1 MLAVI
6 VGSLGCA
13 GTPPAAVAPA
23 EPGVEPAATTT
34 LQVEPD
40 LEVQGFLEALS
51 GGYILGVRVR
61 NVGATDRIVLTGV
74 SAFREAV
81 FVDGEGEETAR
92 LSIADDDV
100 PLDEASCEPI
110 DGVLLRSGE
119 ELRLIRAF
127 EEAYPQVAARGEFE
141 LHVTRAGGV
150 RPVVVRRVR
159 FEAPLAPSSA
169 LMASATTPPPVD
181 ASAAGLTVQ
190 APEVLV
196 TTEPTYFAGVRLA
209 NRGAAPVVVP
219 MFGLLHAAADFG
231 EGELFPIVGRGT
243 GYGCPHCGASAGPS
257 ACDFLEGVLLSPGE
271 ALTLVADLEADGPQ
285 PSLPA
290 RVAYLLDAYPL
301 SCAGGALHMSGQF
314 VAETQPLR

>member
-1 MLAVI
+1 MLVVI
-6 VGSLGCA
+6 LGSLGCA
-13 GTPPAAVAPA
+13 AAPPVGVTPVERGVA
-23 EPGVEPAATTT
+23 PAATTT
-34 LQVEPD
+34 LQVEPG
-40 LEVQGFLEALS
+40 LEVHGFLEALS
-51 GGYILGVRVR
+51 GGYLLGVHMR

-92 LSIADDDV
+92 LSTSDDA
-100 PLDEASCEPI
+100 PPEEASCGPI
-110 DGVLLRSGE
+110 DGVLLRHGE
-119 ELRLIRAF
+119 QLRLIRAF
-127 EEAYPQVAARGEFE
+127 EEVYPQVAARGEFE
-141 LHVTRAGGV
+141 LHFTRPGGV

-159 FEAPLAPSSA
+159 FEASLASTSA
-169 LMASATTPPPVD
+169 LVASATAPPPVD

-219 MFGLLHAAADFG
+219 LFGLLHAAGGFG

-243 GYGCPHCGASAGPS
+243 GYGCPHCGPSTGPS

-271 ALTLVADLEADGPQ
+271 AITLVADLEVDGPQ
-285 PSLPA
+285 PAGPA

-301 SCAGGALHMSGQF
+301 SCAGGALHMSGEF
-314 VAETQPLR
+314 TAEPQPLR